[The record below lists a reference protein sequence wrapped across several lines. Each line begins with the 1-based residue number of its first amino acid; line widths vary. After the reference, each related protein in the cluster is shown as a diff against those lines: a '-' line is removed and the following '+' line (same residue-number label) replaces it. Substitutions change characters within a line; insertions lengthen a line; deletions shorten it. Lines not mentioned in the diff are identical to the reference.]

1 MFVYAYT
8 YVYVC
13 VYACVY
19 VFYKFCSLQRILLQR
34 LNSGKCKVNYKRCM
48 SNDQMSSERS
58 QRDVEE
64 TRKRSVEMVSHLI
77 QSSCLVKITT
87 KQKDPITM
95 SRKQVCLLATLEA
108 PVVTVTWPGY
118 R

>member
-1 MFVYAYT
+1 MHAYMFVYAYT

-34 LNSGKCKVNYKRCM
+34 LNSGICKVNYKRCM

-64 TRKRSVEMVSHLI
+64 TRKRSVEMI
-77 QSSCLVKITT
+77 GEPFDPVK
-87 KQKDPITM
+87 
-95 SRKQVCLLATLEA
+95 LLGENHNQTERSNYY
-108 PVVTVTWPGY
+108 V
-118 R
+118 